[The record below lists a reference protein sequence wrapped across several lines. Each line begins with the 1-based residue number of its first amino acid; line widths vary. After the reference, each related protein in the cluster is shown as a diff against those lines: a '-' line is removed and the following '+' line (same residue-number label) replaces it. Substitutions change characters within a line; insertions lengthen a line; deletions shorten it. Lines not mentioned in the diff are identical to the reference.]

1 MNFEPNNIIDLG
13 ISSQSLSKFHFCK
26 MYFSL
31 ADIFAFNIFSQ
42 QHKRIFSLYTLK
54 KYKSN
59 YVRVL
64 STFSLSPKASKTG
77 KRKLK
82 KKITSWEK
90 QQHFCI
96 RFDNF
101 FFSLSLLF
109 SYGLPPT
116 CPPARVYKRHR
127 FIKFAFRHIMY
138 LSNRTWGVSLFFP

>member
-82 KKITSWEK
+82 KKSHPEKNNSISVSDLIT
-90 QQHFCI
+90 
-96 RFDNF
+96 F
-101 FFSLSLLF
+101 FFSLSPFFLW
-109 SYGLPPT
+109 PPPHMSACT
-116 CPPARVYKRHR
+116 RLQKTQIHKICFQTHYVPQQ
-127 FIKFAFRHIMY
+127 
-138 LSNRTWGVSLFFP
+138 